1 MLLVYSV
8 EASGLTEVGRTATA
22 GLGYALAP
30 FQRMLLASCN
40 SQLLLYAWRSGTL
53 MQVDAIDTHI
63 MLLSA
68 QTLGDYILVADL
80 IQSVSLLVYHP
91 LEAQFELRS
100 TEPSCS
106 LALATDFVSP
116 LAQACMVA
124 DSKHMLHLV
133 RIADADDAEGIEP
146 IEPAAAAPE
155 RMRVESSFCVGE
167 VIHRLRRG
175 QLVRGEGRHS
185 AGEVVFGTMNGSVGV
200 VASLSEKRFAFL
212 EQLQALLLPLVPSLG
227 NFSHKLYR
235 HPPGCPGE
243 LSFIDGDLIAR
254 FLDLRPPLRERLAS
268 QMGTTAEE
276 LAAEI
281 ELFHQ
286 RLV

>member
-1 MLLVYSV
+1 MLLVYAA
-8 EASGLTEVGRTATA
+8 EHDKLTEVGRTATA

-53 MQVDAIDTHI
+53 MQVDSIDTHI
-63 MLLSA
+63 MLLSV
-68 QTLGDYILVADL
+68 QTLGDNILVSDL

-91 LEAQFELRS
+91 LEARFELRS

-116 LAQACMVA
+116 LAQSCMIA

-133 RIADADDAEGIEP
+133 RIADTDEADGVEP
-146 IEPAAAAPE
+146 IEPMLAAPE
-155 RMRVESSFCVGE
+155 RMKVESSFCVGE
-167 VIHRLRRG
+167 AIHRLRRG

-185 AGEVVFGTMNGSVGV
+185 AGEVVYGTLNGSIGV
-200 VASLSEKRFAFL
+200 VANLSEKRFAFL
-212 EQLQALLLPLVPSLG
+212 EQLQTLMLPLVPSVG
-227 NFSHKLYR
+227 SFSHKLYR
-235 HPPGCPGE
+235 HPPGAPSE
-243 LSFIDGDLIAR
+243 HTFIDGDLIAR
-254 FLDLRPPLRERLAS
+254 FLDLRPALRERVAAD
-268 QMGTTAEE
+268 MGTTAEE